1 MSYLFSNDVNT
12 TLAAA
17 VDTTQTV
24 ISVASTANLPTL
36 GAGDV
41 LPITLSDA
49 ATHTKYE
56 VCYCTSI
63 SGADLTVLRGM
74 EGTSG
79 QSWLV
84 NDLCYD
90 AHTAAT
96 TASFDGGWGTD
107 TGAANA
113 YVVTLPMT
121 LTAYQLGQTVRF
133 KAVNPNTGAST
144 VNVNGL
150 GVINIVGGN
159 NTALQGGEIS
169 STGDGMTV
177 LVYDGTNFRMIV
189 SPGALQ
195 IAPAAASN
203 QAVQQ
208 GQSFAGATL
217 VNGLLLGTPR
227 AANTLYTNTSGRWMF
242 VYIDSYNGTGT
253 SINVLVVTPSGGS
266 AIKFYSSAST
276 TSTDNLILCGMVPPS
291 GTYELEANTGSVTSI
306 LTWNEVS

>member
-63 SGADLTVLRGM
+63 SGSDLTVLRGM

-195 IAPAAASN
+195 IAPATASG
-203 QAVQQ
+203 QAVNL
-208 GQSFAGATL
+208 GQF
-217 VNGLLLGTPR
+217 
-227 AANTLYTNTSGRWMF
+227 ANTLSYSGYQKLPNGLIMQWGSASSSGTAANNLTWTFPIAFPNATLSLGSIPNGGVGYAFTLGGVSTTELYGNTYNTSTLA
-242 VYIDSYNGTGT
+242 IT
-253 SINVLVVTPSGGS
+253 SGIGSFFIVVG
-266 AIKFYSSAST
+266 Y
-276 TSTDNLILCGMVPPS
+276 
-291 GTYELEANTGSVTSI
+291 
-306 LTWNEVS
+306 

>member
-49 ATHTKYE
+49 ATHSKYE

-63 SGADLTVLRGM
+63 SGSDLTVLRGM
-74 EGTSG
+74 EGTAA

-113 YVVTLPMT
+113 YIVTLPMT

-195 IAPAAASN
+195 IAPAITSN
-203 QAVQQ
+203 QAVNL
-208 GQSFAGATL
+208 GQFPFFAGGNET
-217 VNGLLLGTPR
+217 NGYVKFPNGIIIQWGFLS
-227 AANTLYTNTSGRWMF
+227 TNGSSSGQTITYPITFPNAM
-242 VYIDSYNGTGT
+242 I
-253 SINVLVVTPSGGS
+253 I
-266 AIKFYSSAST
+266 SSASDQGPGMNT
-276 TSTDNLILCGMVPPS
+276 GALVNLSTSQGTLYAGSSS
-291 GTYELEANTGSVTSI
+291 GTYTATGLGWI
-306 LTWNEVS
+306 AIGY

>member
-49 ATHTKYE
+49 ATHSKYE

-63 SGADLTVLRGM
+63 SGSDLTVLRGM

-195 IAPAAASN
+195 IAPATASG
-203 QAVQQ
+203 QAVNL
-208 GQSFAGATL
+208 GQFSSLLAGAGYQYL
-217 VNGLLLGTPR
+217 PNGLIIQWMKVSGTIGVTTAFTWPI
-227 AANTLYTNTSGRWMF
+227 AFPNACLAVATTDSGAGAYSYGVAPTATGGNLYATGGTSG
-242 VYIDSYNGTGT
+242 TQ
-253 SINVLVVTPSGGS
+253 
-266 AIKFYSSAST
+266 AIPFIIA
-276 TSTDNLILCGMVPPS
+276 IGH
-291 GTYELEANTGSVTSI
+291 
-306 LTWNEVS
+306 